1 MWGVGERCMWCFPS
15 ASVVKDQPAMQE
27 LQETYVQSLGRE
39 DPQEEEESNGQ
50 HLINPALD

>member
-1 MWGVGERCMWCFPS
+1 MWCFPS

-39 DPQEEEESNGQ
+39 DPQEEEESMAMCVCV
-50 HLINPALD
+50 LLT